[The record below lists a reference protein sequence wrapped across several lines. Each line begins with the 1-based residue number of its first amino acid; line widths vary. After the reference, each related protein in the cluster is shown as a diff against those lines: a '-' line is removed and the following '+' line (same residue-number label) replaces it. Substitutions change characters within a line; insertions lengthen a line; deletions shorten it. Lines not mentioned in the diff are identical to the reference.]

1 MASNDIDEKTQ
12 RQNNKK
18 MMPVLVIG
26 TFLGFLN
33 QTLMNVAL
41 PKIMQTFS
49 ITAAQGQWLSNG
61 YMLVNGVMVPLTAF
75 LIQRFSTRQLYL
87 SAMSIFAVGTIIGG
101 IAPTYSILILGR
113 MVQAAGAGIIAPLMN
128 VSIMD
133 MYPLN
138 ERGKAMGWVG
148 LALNFAPAMGPTLSG
163 YLVQNLS
170 WRYLFFLVAPLIIL
184 DIIFA
189 AKVLR
194 NLTESQKLP
203 LNWGGVIL
211 SSVGLGSLLLG
222 FSNAG
227 DYGIVSMNVLG
238 YVIIGLAV
246 VALFVYQQVHSKVK
260 LLNFNVFK
268 YHNFNVSVMINIF
281 LMMAQYGGMLLL
293 PLYMQ
298 NIRGYNAMI
307 SGLALLPGALV
318 TAVMSP
324 ISGNLYDRYGAKY
337 MSLVGTIIL
346 FLGTIMLSRVSMTTT
361 FFWVALSQAVRQL
374 GLSLVIMPI
383 QTESL
388 NSLPPQIIPDGSA
401 MYTTIRQVA
410 GSFGTAVLIGIM
422 SIIQKHKVAALA
434 VHHSMNFAKE
444 NGALQATRSTYL
456 IAAAC
461 VVVSCLL
468 TLKFNQ
474 RKTV

>member
-1 MASNDIDEKTQ
+1 
-12 RQNNKK
+12 
-18 MMPVLVIG
+18 
-26 TFLGFLN
+26 
-33 QTLMNVAL
+33 
-41 PKIMQTFS
+41 
-49 ITAAQGQWLSNG
+49 
-61 YMLVNGVMVPLTAF
+61 
-75 LIQRFSTRQLYL
+75 
-87 SAMSIFAVGTIIGG
+87 
-101 IAPTYSILILGR
+101 
-113 MVQAAGAGIIAPLMN
+113 
-128 VSIMD
+128 
-133 MYPLN
+133 
-138 ERGKAMGWVG
+138 
-148 LALNFAPAMGPTLSG
+148 
-163 YLVQNLS
+163 
-170 WRYLFFLVAPLIIL
+170 
-184 DIIFA
+184 
-189 AKVLR
+189 
-194 NLTESQKLP
+194 
-203 LNWGGVIL
+203 
-211 SSVGLGSLLLG
+211 
-222 FSNAG
+222 
-227 DYGIVSMNVLG
+227 
-238 YVIIGLAV
+238 
-246 VALFVYQQVHSKVK
+246 
-260 LLNFNVFK
+260 
-268 YHNFNVSVMINIF
+268 
-281 LMMAQYGGMLLL
+281 
-293 PLYMQ
+293 MQ

>member
-1 MASNDIDEKTQ
+1 MESNTLNLDEQ
-12 RQNNKK
+12 RANNKK

-61 YMLVNGVMVPLTAF
+61 YMLVNGIMVPLTAY

-87 SAMSIFAVGTIIGG
+87 TAMSIFAVGTVIGG
-101 IAPTYSILILGR
+101 IAPTYSILIVGR

-128 VSIMD
+128 VSIMN
-133 MYPLN
+133 MYSMN
-138 ERGKAMGWVG
+138 ERGRAMGWVG

-170 WRYLFFLVAPLIIL
+170 WRYLFFLVAPLIII

-194 NLTESQKLP
+194 NLTEAQKLP
-203 LNWGGVIL
+203 LNWGGVVL

-227 DYGIVSMNVLG
+227 DYGVASLNVLG
-238 YVIIGLAV
+238 YVIIGVAV
-246 VALFVYQQVHSKVK
+246 VAVFVYQQIHSKVK

-268 YHNFNVSVMINIF
+268 YHNFNVAVIINIF

-298 NIRGYNAMI
+298 NIRGYSAMI

-318 TAVMSP
+318 TGIMSP

-337 MSLVGTIIL
+337 MSLIGTMIL
-346 FLGTIMLSRVSMTTT
+346 FLGTIMLSRVSMTST
-361 FFWVALSQAVRQL
+361 FAWVAGSQAVRQL

-383 QTESL
+383 QTEAL
-388 NSLPPQIIPDGSA
+388 NCLPPMIIPDGSA

-422 SIIQKHKVAALA
+422 SLIQKSKIATLA
-434 VHHSMNFAKE
+434 VHHSMHYATE
-444 NGALQATRSTYL
+444 NGALQATSYTYL

-461 VVVSCLL
+461 IVVACCL
-468 TLKFNQ
+468 TLKFSTL
-474 RKTV
+474 RKN